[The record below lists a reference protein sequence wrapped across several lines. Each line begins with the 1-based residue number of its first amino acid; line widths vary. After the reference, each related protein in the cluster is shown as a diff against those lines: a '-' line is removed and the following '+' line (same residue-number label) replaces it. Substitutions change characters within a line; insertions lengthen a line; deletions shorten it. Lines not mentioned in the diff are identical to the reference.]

1 MTSQQNYNV
10 DRKSQLPTCDEV
22 IRSSRVATEISKG
35 ALSVTASQQR
45 PLTTVTAAVRKVTSA
60 ELSRRK
66 AIMTKNMYRKPI
78 IVMVFGG
85 VFFIVGVV
93 MAVLYFMGNEVV
105 KPVGPVF
112 LSIGLLSSVC
122 GIVWIPIIQT
132 KIKREFYGGY

>member
-1 MTSQQNYNV
+1 
-10 DRKSQLPTCDEV
+10 
-22 IRSSRVATEISKG
+22 
-35 ALSVTASQQR
+35 
-45 PLTTVTAAVRKVTSA
+45 
-60 ELSRRK
+60 
-66 AIMTKNMYRKPI
+66 MTKNMYRKPI